1 MKKFYCPISAFVLT
15 ILLGSLSFNLN
26 AQSKTVPEQLAQQQ
40 LDAYNARDVE
50 AFLKPYA
57 DTVAIYSLPEHKL
70 IAKGKEQM
78 RTIYANMF
86 KKQTNLHCDL
96 RNRIV
101 QDNVVIDHEHIT
113 GSRPEPFDAVAVYY
127 IAGDKIAKVYFFR

>member
-1 MKKFYCPISAFVLT
+1 MKSFSPIFTFLLT
-15 ILLGSLSFNLN
+15 LLFGGLSLHLQ
-26 AQSKTVPEQLAQQQ
+26 AQSKTIPEQLAQQQ

-78 RTIYANMF
+78 RTIYATMF
-86 KKQTNLHCDL
+86 KTRTKLHCDL

-101 QDNVVIDHEHIT
+101 EGNVVIDHEHIT
-113 GSRPEPFDAVAVYY
+113 GSRPDPFDAVAVYY